1 MVITS
6 LVAGES
12 FVLIIS
18 FSFVVF
24 TCGKEAFIRRDSD
37 VTADTAETK
46 EINHIF
52 SVKKDH

>member
-18 FSFVVF
+18 FSVVVF

-37 VTADTAETK
+37 VTAAAVTK

-52 SVKKDH
+52 SVKEDH

>member
-1 MVITS
+1 MVVTS

-12 FVLIIS
+12 FILIIS
-18 FSFVVF
+18 FSVVVF

-37 VTADTAETK
+37 VTADTETK